1 MPKRNR
7 FRAEFRKNRLGKPQ
21 RSDWTRKVAA
31 DDESKVESLPTNER
45 VSGKGDRTRKRT
57 VVGAVA
63 DEQTGLP
70 VLLDIDLTVCRF
82 GRVLSVHGLSSV
94 VQTEDRTIFR
104 CATRRLL
111 KTISTDLRH
120 VVVAGDWVWIR
131 PSGESEGIIERVE
144 PRKGVL
150 SRSIRNRRQVLVANV
165 DQLMIVGSA
174 AEPTLKAN
182 LIDRFLV
189 SAHQSHVRP
198 LIVINKMDLVDPA
211 EYQPLLGMYRQMGY
225 EALLVSAANGWG
237 IERLKRALAGTA
249 TAVCGQSG
257 VGKSSLLNAI
267 DPQLQLRTATVSAE
281 NDKGR
286 HTTTTARLLPIASG
300 GYVVDT
306 PGIRQFQL
314 WDVIAAEVAGYF
326 LDLRPYT
333 NLCRFPNCTHT
344 HEADCAVKNAVADGR
359 LDLRRYDSYCAM
371 LAGEAA

>member
-131 PSGESEGIIERVE
+131 PSGENEGIIERVE

-182 LIDRFLV
+182 LIDRFLM

-211 EYQPLLGMYRQMGY
+211 EYQPLVGMYRQMGY
-225 EALLVSAANGWG
+225 ECFWCRPPTVGASSDSSGPWPDGHGRVRS
-237 IERLKRALAGTA
+237 KR
-249 TAVCGQSG
+249 
-257 VGKSSLLNAI
+257 
-267 DPQLQLRTATVSAE
+267 
-281 NDKGR
+281 
-286 HTTTTARLLPIASG
+286 
-300 GYVVDT
+300 
-306 PGIRQFQL
+306 
-314 WDVIAAEVAGYF
+314 
-326 LDLRPYT
+326 
-333 NLCRFPNCTHT
+333 
-344 HEADCAVKNAVADGR
+344 
-359 LDLRRYDSYCAM
+359 RR
-371 LAGEAA
+371 